1 MGTPSRG
8 DDGNEGP
15 EAGGGSHGPAA
26 NDMADV
32 PGQSGSNGSPPP
44 GGAPAEEPTDNG
56 APDSTRSHDNSPG
69 SDGAADNATPGGASS
84 DSSTPRDGAPG
95 SGGPDNPTGS
105 GAPGGAEPRHGS
117 RDSTNGIPP
126 APESPHA
133 EPRPRPARLV
143 APWVRTRLRTA
154 PGAAAA
160 MAVLVVLTAYL
171 AAAFPRSVDTYE
183 TNGLRHD
190 IRTASAGESVLEVS
204 TAATGPGV
212 PLTGREETLRG
223 AWVARAQREIVRGL
237 PAPVRADEGASAY
250 GVRTSEPVEGTD
262 PWLPAPNKLPPMF
275 TLAAQADL
283 DRHSTLREGR
293 LPRAGGAVTA
303 STAEVEAAVTAETAK
318 SLRIKVGSVVHVP
331 GVARDELGVR
341 ITGIVAPRDPGNSYW
356 SFETTLVSPALVAKP
371 TNERPQ
377 PHYWRASLLLAPDA
391 APVLL
396 GTTGEP
402 QLYWRIA
409 PDITA
414 LTARD
419 APQLASRIASFE
431 NGPELIEL
439 RTKVVGPA
447 TVVTTGLDEIVAA
460 HRSMRT
466 AITPVVAV
474 AALGIGA
481 VAAVVLVMAGGL
493 TATRRRAE
501 LALLRSRGGSLRGI
515 GGRLLAETAV
525 IVVPAAAVGLL
536 LAVLTV
542 PGGRLLPAVAAAG
555 AAALLACAALP
566 VRAVV
571 RHRKPLPHGGRD
583 DVLQARPSRR
593 RTMAELTLLALAIG
607 AVVALRR
614 RGTGTEAPSAD
625 AGGVGDVDY
634 LVSSAPV
641 LVGLIAALVLVR
653 LYPLPLRLVGRP
665 AGRLRGAVGFLSLAR
680 AGRASSSGALPLL
693 ALLVALTTAAFGG
706 SVLAG
711 IDGARERAA
720 VMATGADARI
730 SLVGS
735 SPVLPEGLAA
745 AVRKSPGV
753 GEVTAIRVEYG
764 VPLPS
769 GSRGF
774 QSSLGVTMIGVDPQ
788 VYARLA
794 RQTGLG
800 EFSAD
805 ALKSVGGGGVRDG
818 GPDRSR
824 VLPAIVSPAVAERLG
839 PQPRDI
845 QSAAG
850 DFKVRVA
857 EIHRNTPASPG
868 NDYLLVNA
876 ADLTQRA
883 PTTLL
888 VSGAK
893 LDGAALRRTVAGF
906 GATAGSAVGETPET
920 AFTVQLRTE
929 ERKRFVN
936 TPMQEGAERIYAAA
950 IAAGA
955 GYALLALLL
964 SLSQTAPERVT
975 LLARLRTMGLTTR
988 QGRQLLGLEVLPQAL
1003 LAAVGGALVGWATVV
1018 LLAPGVDLVRLALT
1032 ATSDVPLDGAPLR
1045 TDPWSLVLPAVG
1057 VLALAGA
1064 VSVVQAWWAGRQGSI
1079 NELRAGDSR

>member
-1 MGTPSRG
+1 MRTPSRG
-8 DDGNEGP
+8 DGNDEPEAGTDSHTGGGEADSRTAGGGSRR
-15 EAGGGSHGPAA
+15 EAGGG
-26 NDMADV
+26 
-32 PGQSGSNGSPPP
+32 GSPRE
-44 GGAPAEEPTDNG
+44 GT
-56 APDSTRSHDNSPG
+56 
-69 SDGAADNATPGGASS
+69 
-84 DSSTPRDGAPG
+84 
-95 SGGPDNPTGS
+95 
-105 GAPGGAEPRHGS
+105 
-117 RDSTNGIPP
+117 
-126 APESPHA
+126 
-133 EPRPRPARLV
+133 RPARPL

-154 PGAAAA
+154 PGAAVA

-223 AWVARAQREIVRGL
+223 AWVAQAQRKIVRGL
-237 PAPVRADEGASAY
+237 SAPVRADEGASAY

-283 DRHSTLREGR
+283 DDHSTLREGR
-293 LPRAGGAVTA
+293 LPRADGSVTA
-303 STAEVEAAVTAETAK
+303 RTGEAEAAVTAETAK
-318 SLRIKVGSVVHVP
+318 SLRIKVGSVVHLP
-331 GVARDELGVR
+331 GVDRDELGVR
-341 ITGIVAPRDPGNSYW
+341 ITGIVAPRDPDNSYW
-356 SFETTLVSPALVAKP
+356 SFETTLGSPALVAKP

-409 PDITA
+409 PDTTA

-419 APQLASRIASFE
+419 APRLASRVAALE
-431 NGPELIEL
+431 NGPELTEL

-447 TVVTTGLDEIVAA
+447 TVVATGLDEIVAA
-460 HRSMRT
+460 HRSMGT
-466 AITPVVAV
+466 AIAPVVAV

-481 VAAVVLVMAGGL
+481 VAAVVLVMAGSL
-493 TATRRRAE
+493 IAARRQAE

-542 PGGRLLPAVAAAG
+542 PGGRLLPAVGAAG
-555 AAALLACAALP
+555 VVALLACAALP

-571 RHRKPLPHGGRD
+571 RHRRPLSHGGRED
-583 DVLQARPSRR
+583 LVRARPSRR

-607 AVVALRR
+607 AVAALRQ
-614 RGTGTEAPSAD
+614 RGTGTPAD
-625 AGGVGDVDY
+625 STGAGAVSDVDY

-653 LYPLPLRLVGRP
+653 LYPVPLRLAARP

-680 AGRASSSGALPLL
+680 AGRASSSGTLPLL

-720 VMATGADARI
+720 VLATGADARI
-730 SLVGS
+730 GAVGS
-735 SPVLPEGLAA
+735 SPVLPEGLAR
-745 AVRKSPGV
+745 AVRESPGV
-753 GEVTAIRVEYG
+753 GEVNAIRIEYG

-769 GSRGF
+769 GTRGF
-774 QSSLGVTMIGVDPQ
+774 RESLGVTMIGVEPRA
-788 VYARLA
+788 YARLA

-805 ALKSVGGGGVRDG
+805 ALKSVGGGGMRDG

-824 VLPAIVSPAVAERLG
+824 VLPAIASPAVAERLG
-839 PQPRDI
+839 SQPRDI

-857 EIHRNTPASPG
+857 EIHRDTPAAPG

-876 ADLTQRA
+876 ADLTRRA

-893 LDGAALRRTVAGF
+893 LDGAALGRTVAGF
-906 GATAGSAVGETPET
+906 GET

-1045 TDPWSLVLPAVG
+1045 ADPWSLVLPAAG

>member
-1 MGTPSRG
+1 MRTPS
-8 DDGNEGP
+8 
-15 EAGGGSHGPAA
+15 PA
-26 NDMADV
+26 
-32 PGQSGSNGSPPP
+32 
-44 GGAPAEEPTDNG
+44 
-56 APDSTRSHDNSPG
+56 
-69 SDGAADNATPGGASS
+69 
-84 DSSTPRDGAPG
+84 
-95 SGGPDNPTGS
+95 
-105 GAPGGAEPRHGS
+105 
-117 RDSTNGIPP
+117 
-126 APESPHA
+126 
-133 EPRPRPARLV
+133 V

-154 PGAAAA
+154 PGAAVA

-171 AAAFPRSVDTYE
+171 AAAFPRSVDAYE

-190 IRTASAGESVLEVS
+190 IRTATAAESVLEVS
-204 TAATGPGV
+204 TAASGPGV
-212 PLTGREETLRG
+212 PRTGREETLRG
-223 AWVARAQREIVRGL
+223 VWVAQTHRKITRSL
-237 PAPVRADEGASAY
+237 PAPVRADESGSAY

-262 PWLPAPNKLPPMF
+262 PWLPAPNNLPPML

-293 LPRAGGAVTA
+293 LPRADGSVTA
-303 STAEVEAAVTAETAK
+303 RTAEVEAAVTAETAT

-331 GVARDELGVR
+331 GVDRDDVGVR
-341 ITGIVAPRDPGNSYW
+341 ITGIITPRDPENGYW
-356 SFETTLVSPALVAKP
+356 AVETTLGSPALVAKP
-371 TNERPQ
+371 TNDRPQ
-377 PHYWRASLLLAPDA
+377 PRYWRASLLLAPDA

-402 QLYWRIA
+402 QVYWRIA
-409 PDITA
+409 PDTTG

-419 APQLASRIASFE
+419 APRLASRVASLE
-431 NGPELIEL
+431 NGPELTEL
-439 RTKVVGPA
+439 RTSVVGPA
-447 TVVTTGLDEIVAA
+447 TVVATGLDEIVTA
-460 HRSMRT
+460 HRSMRA
-466 AITPVVAV
+466 AIAPVVAV

-493 TATRRRAE
+493 IAARRRAE

-525 IVVPAAAVGLL
+525 IVLPAAAVGLL

-542 PGGRLLPAVAAAG
+542 PEARLLPAVAAAS

-571 RHRKPLPHGGRD
+571 RHRAPQPHGGRD
-583 DVLQARPSRR
+583 DLVRARPSRR

-614 RGTGTEAPSAD
+614 RGTGGPADSAD

-653 LYPLPLRLVGRP
+653 LYPLPLRLAGRP
-665 AGRLRGAVGFLSLAR
+665 ASRLRGAVGFLSLAR

-730 SLVGS
+730 GVVGS

-745 AVRKSPGV
+745 TVRESPGV
-753 GEVTAIRVEYG
+753 GEVTAVRIEYG

-769 GSRGF
+769 DSKGF
-774 QSSLGVTMIGVDPQ
+774 RTALGVTMIGVEPRA
-788 VYARLA
+788 YARLA

-818 GPDRSR
+818 GTDQSR
-824 VLPAIVSPAVAERLG
+824 VLPAIASPAVAERLG
-839 PQPRDI
+839 DGPRDI

-868 NDYLLVNA
+868 ADYLLVNA

-888 VSGAK
+888 VTGGE
-893 LDGAALRRTVAGF
+893 LDGGALRRAIAGF
-906 GATAGSAVGETPET
+906 GGEPGNGL
-920 AFTVQLRTE
+920 TVKLRSD
-929 ERKRFVN
+929 ERKTFVN

-964 SLSQTAPERVT
+964 SLSQTAPERLT

-1032 ATSDVPLDGAPLR
+1032 ATSDVTSDVSLDGAPLR
-1045 TDPWSLVLPAVG
+1045 ADPWSLVLPAVG
-1057 VLALAGA
+1057 VLALAAG
-1064 VSVVQAWWAGRQGSI
+1064 VSVIQAWWAGRQGSI
-1079 NELRAGDSR
+1079 KELRAGDSR

>member
-1 MGTPSRG
+1 MR
-8 DDGNEGP
+8 
-15 EAGGGSHGPAA
+15 
-26 NDMADV
+26 
-32 PGQSGSNGSPPP
+32 
-44 GGAPAEEPTDNG
+44 AP
-56 APDSTRSHDNSPG
+56 SPG
-69 SDGAADNATPGGASS
+69 
-84 DSSTPRDGAPG
+84 PRD
-95 SGGPDNPTGS
+95 
-105 GAPGGAEPRHGS
+105 R
-117 RDSTNGIPP
+117 STV
-126 APESPHA
+126 
-133 EPRPRPARLV
+133 RVV

-160 MAVLVVLTAYL
+160 MAVLVVFTAYL
-171 AAAFPRSVDTYE
+171 AAAFPRSVDAYE

-190 IRTASAGESVLEVS
+190 ISTAIAAESVLEVS
-204 TAATGPGV
+204 AAASGPGV
-212 PLTGREETLRG
+212 PQAGREETLRG
-223 AWVARAQREIVRGL
+223 AWVEQAQREITRSL
-237 PAPVRADEGASAY
+237 RAPVRADEGGSAY

-262 PWLPAPNKLPPMF
+262 PSLPAPDSLPPMF

-293 LPRAGGAVTA
+293 LPRADGAVTA
-303 STAEVEAAVTAETAK
+303 RTGEVEAAVTAETAR
-318 SLRIKVGSVVHVP
+318 SLRLKVGSVVHVP
-331 GVARDELGVR
+331 GVDRDELGVR
-341 ITGIVAPRDPGNSYW
+341 ITGIVAPRDPDNSYW
-356 SFETTLVSPALVAKP
+356 AVETTLGSPALVTKP
-371 TNERPQ
+371 TNDRPQ
-377 PHYWRASLLLAPDA
+377 PRYWRASLLLAPDA

-409 PDITA
+409 PDAKA

-419 APQLASRIASFE
+419 APLLASRIASLE
-431 NGPELIEL
+431 NGPELAEL
-439 RTKVVGPA
+439 RTDVVGSA
-447 TVVTTGLDEIVAA
+447 AVVATGLDEIVAA
-460 HRSMRT
+460 HRSMRA
-466 AITPVVAV
+466 AIAPVVTV

-493 TATRRRAE
+493 SAARRQAE
-501 LALLRSRGGSLRGI
+501 LALLRSRGGSSLGI

-525 IVVPAAAVGLL
+525 IAVPAAAVGLL

-542 PGGRLLPAVAAAG
+542 PEARLLPAVAAAG
-555 AAALLACAALP
+555 GAALLACAALP

-571 RHRKPLPHGGRD
+571 RHRRPRPHGGRED
-583 DVLQARPSRR
+583 LVRARPSRR

-607 AVVALRR
+607 AVFALRR
-614 RGTGTEAPSAD
+614 RG
-625 AGGVGDVDY
+625 AGGAGGAGEVGGAGEADGLADVDY

-653 LYPLPLRLVGRP
+653 LYPLPLRVAGRP

-693 ALLVALTTAAFGG
+693 ALLIALTTAAFGG

-720 VMATGADARI
+720 VLATGADARI
-730 SLVGS
+730 GAVGS
-735 SPVLPEGLAA
+735 SPVLPDGLAG
-745 AVRKSPGV
+745 AVRDSAGV
-753 GEVTAIRVEYG
+753 GDVTAVRVEYG

-769 GSRGF
+769 DTKGF
-774 QSSLGVTMIGVDPQ
+774 RTALGVTMIGVEPRA
-788 VYARLA
+788 YARLA

-805 ALKSVGGGGVRDG
+805 ELTAVGGGGVRDG
-818 GPDRSR
+818 GSDPGR
-824 VLPAIVSPAVAERLG
+824 VLPAIASPAVAERLG
-839 PQPRDI
+839 DQPRDI

-850 DFKVRVA
+850 DFKVRVVGT
-857 EIHRNTPASPG
+857 HTNTPASPG
-868 NDYLLVNA
+868 GDYLLVNA

-893 LDGAALRRTVAGF
+893 LDGGALRRTVAGF
-906 GATAGSAVGETPET
+906 DETSSGAG
-920 AFTVQLRTE
+920 FTVRLRTE
-929 ERKRFVN
+929 ERKAFVN
-936 TPMQEGAERIYAAA
+936 TPMQEGAERIYSAA

-1003 LAAVGGALVGWATVV
+1003 LAAVGGAFVGWATIV

-1045 TDPWSLVLPAVG
+1045 ADPWSLVLPAVG
-1057 VLALAGA
+1057 VLGLAAA
-1064 VSVVQAWWAGRQGSI
+1064 VSVVQAWWAGRQGSV

>member
-1 MGTPSRG
+1 MRIPARGKG
-8 DDGNEGP
+8 DDGP
-15 EAGGGSHGPAA
+15 
-26 NDMADV
+26 
-32 PGQSGSNGSPPP
+32 
-44 GGAPAEEPTDNG
+44 
-56 APDSTRSHDNSPG
+56 APDKVTRPV
-69 SDGAADNATPGGASS
+69 PV
-84 DSSTPRDGAPG
+84 
-95 SGGPDNPTGS
+95 
-105 GAPGGAEPRHGS
+105 
-117 RDSTNGIPP
+117 
-126 APESPHA
+126 
-133 EPRPRPARLV
+133 V

-171 AAAFPRSVDTYE
+171 AAAFPRSVDAYE

-190 IRTASAGESVLEVS
+190 IRTAVAGESVLEVS
-204 TAATGPGV
+204 TAASGPGV
-212 PLTGREETLRG
+212 PRTGREETLRG
-223 AWVARAQREIVRGL
+223 EWVAQAQRKIVRSL

-262 PWLPAPNKLPPMF
+262 PWLPAPNSLPPMF
-275 TLAAQADL
+275 TLAAQAGL

-293 LPRAGGAVTA
+293 LPRADEAVTA
-303 STAEVEAAVTAETAK
+303 RTEVVEAAVTAETAT

-331 GVARDELGVR
+331 GVDRGEVGVR
-341 ITGIVAPRDPGNSYW
+341 ITGIVTPRDPANSYW
-356 SFETTLVSPALVAKP
+356 SAEPTLGSPALVDKP
-371 TNERPQ
+371 TNDRPQ
-377 PHYWRASLLLAPDA
+377 PRYWRASLLLAPDA

-409 PDITA
+409 PDVSA

-419 APQLASRIASFE
+419 APLLASRIASLE
-431 NGPELIEL
+431 NGPELTEL
-439 RTKVVGPA
+439 RTAVIGPA
-447 TVVTTGLDEIVAA
+447 TVVATGLDEIVAA
-460 HRSMRT
+460 HRSMRA
-466 AITPVVAV
+466 AIAPVVAV

-493 TATRRRAE
+493 IAARRQTE

-525 IVVPAAAVGLL
+525 IAVPAAAVGLL

-542 PGGRLLPAVAAAG
+542 PEGRLLPAVAAAG
-555 AAALLACAALP
+555 GAALLACAALP

-571 RHRKPLPHGGRD
+571 RHRRPRPHGGRED
-583 DVLQARPSRR
+583 LVEARHSRR
-593 RTMAELTLLALAIG
+593 RTIAELTLLALAIG
-607 AVVALRR
+607 AVFALRR
-614 RGTGTEAPSAD
+614 RGTGGPAGVDGSGGSA
-625 AGGVGDVDY
+625 GVGDVDY

-653 LYPLPLRLVGRP
+653 LYPLPLRFAGRP

-720 VMATGADARI
+720 VLATGADARI
-730 SLVGS
+730 SVVGS
-735 SPVLPEGLAA
+735 SPVLPDGLAE
-745 AVRKSPGV
+745 AVRDSAGV

-769 GSRGF
+769 DTKGF
-774 QSSLGVTMIGVDPQ
+774 RTSLGVTMIGVEPRA
-788 VYARLA
+788 YARLA

-800 EFSAD
+800 KFPAD

-818 GPDRSR
+818 GSDPDR
-824 VLPAIVSPAVAERLG
+824 VLPAIASPAVAERLG
-839 PQPRDI
+839 DQPREI

-857 EIHRNTPASPG
+857 RIHRTTPASPAD
-868 NDYLLVNA
+868 DYLLVNA

-888 VSGAK
+888 VTGAD
-893 LDGAALRRTVAGF
+893 LDGGALRRTVARF
-906 GATAGSAVGETPET
+906 GADAETG
-920 AFTVQLRTE
+920 FTVRLRTD
-929 ERKRFVN
+929 ERKAFVN

-988 QGRQLLGLEVLPQAL
+988 QGRQLLGLEVLPQAV
-1003 LAAVGGALVGWATVV
+1003 LAAVGGAFVGWATVV

-1032 ATSDVPLDGAPLR
+1032 ATSDVPLDGAPLQA
-1045 TDPWSLVLPAVG
+1045 DPWSLVLPAVG
-1057 VLALAGA
+1057 VLALAAA

-1079 NELRAGDSR
+1079 SELRAGDSR

>member
-1 MGTPSRG
+1 MSAPS
-8 DDGNEGP
+8 
-15 EAGGGSHGPAA
+15 
-26 NDMADV
+26 
-32 PGQSGSNGSPPP
+32 PGRRDPSTETAVAP
-44 GGAPAEEPTDNG
+44 G
-56 APDSTRSHDNSPG
+56 G
-69 SDGAADNATPGGASS
+69 SDGS
-84 DSSTPRDGAPG
+84 DG
-95 SGGPDNPTGS
+95 SGGAGS
-105 GAPGGAEPRHGS
+105 S
-117 RDSTNGIPP
+117 RASG
-126 APESPHA
+126 
-133 EPRPRPARLV
+133 RPVRVV
-143 APWVRTRLRTA
+143 APWIRTRLRTA

-183 TNGLRHD
+183 TNGLRHG
-190 IRTASAGESVLEVS
+190 IRTATAGESVLEVS
-204 TAATGPGV
+204 AAAPGLGV
-212 PLTGREETLRG
+212 PQAEREEVLRG
-223 AWVARAQREIVRGL
+223 GRVAQAQRKITRSL
-237 PAPVRADEGASAY
+237 PAPVRADEGGSAY

-262 PWLPAPNKLPPMF
+262 AWLPAPDKLPPMF
-275 TLAAQADL
+275 TLAAQAGL

-293 LPRAGGAVTA
+293 LPRADGTVTER
-303 STAEVEAAVTAETAK
+303 TGEVEAAVTAETAK

-331 GVARDELGVR
+331 GVDRDELGVR
-341 ITGIVAPRDPGNSYW
+341 ITGIVTPRDPENSYW
-356 SFETTLVSPALVAKP
+356 AFETTLGAPVLVTKP
-371 TNERPQ
+371 TSDVPPPR
-377 PHYWRASLLLAPDA
+377 YWRASLLLAPDA
-391 APVLL
+391 APALL

-402 QLYWRIA
+402 QTYWRIA
-409 PDITA
+409 PDATA

-419 APQLASRIASFE
+419 APRLASAVASLE
-431 NGPELIEL
+431 NGPELTEL
-439 RTKVVGPA
+439 RAPTVVGPA
-447 TVVTTGLDEIVAA
+447 AVVATGLDQIVAD
-460 HRSMRT
+460 HRSMRS
-466 AITPVVAV
+466 AIAPVVTV

-481 VAAVVLVMAGGL
+481 VAAVVLVMAGSL
-493 TATRRRAE
+493 VAVRRQAE

-525 IVVPAAAVGLL
+525 IAVPAAAVGLL

-542 PGGRLLPAVAAAG
+542 PEARLLPAVAAAG

-571 RHRKPLPHGGRD
+571 RHRRPRPHGGRED
-583 DVLQARPSRR
+583 LVRARPSRR
-593 RTMAELTLLALAIG
+593 RTMAELTLLALGIG
-607 AVVALRR
+607 AVFALRR
-614 RGTGTEAPSAD
+614 RGTGGAAD
-625 AGGVGDVDY
+625 PGGDGGIGDVDY

-680 AGRASSSGALPLL
+680 AGRAASSGALPLL

-720 VMATGADARI
+720 VLATGADARI
-730 SLVGS
+730 SVLGS
-735 SPVLPEGLAA
+735 SAVLPDGLAEL
-745 AVRKSPGV
+745 VRDSAGV
-753 GEVTAIRVEYG
+753 GEVTAVRVEYG

-769 GSRGF
+769 DAKGF
-774 QSSLGVTMIGVDPQ
+774 RTALGVTMIGVEPRA
-788 VYARLA
+788 YARLA

-800 EFSAD
+800 EFPAG

-818 GPDRSR
+818 GSDKGR
-824 VLPAIVSPAVAERLG
+824 VLPAIASPAVAERLG
-839 PQPRDI
+839 DGPRDI
-845 QSAAG
+845 QSPAG

-857 EIHRNTPASPG
+857 QIRSNTPAAPG
-868 NDYLLVNA
+868 ADYLLVNS

-888 VSGAK
+888 VTGAK
-893 LDGAALRRTVAGF
+893 LDGGALRRTVTGF
-906 GATAGSAVGETPET
+906 GEKTRTPFVMT
-920 AFTVQLRTE
+920 LRAE
-929 ERKRFVN
+929 ERKTFVN

-964 SLSQTAPERVT
+964 SLSQTAPERLT

-1003 LAAVGGALVGWATVV
+1003 LAAVGGAFVGWATIV

-1032 ATSDVPLDGAPLR
+1032 ATSDVTLDGAPLQA
-1045 TDPWSLVLPAVG
+1045 DPWSLVLPAVG
-1057 VLALAGA
+1057 VLALAAA
-1064 VSVVQAWWAGRQGSI
+1064 VSVVQAWWAGRRGSI

>member
-1 MGTPSRG
+1 MRTPARG
-8 DDGNEGP
+8 D
-15 EAGGGSHGPAA
+15 GGGEPA
-26 NDMADV
+26 DGGE
-32 PGQSGSNGSPPP
+32 PGDGSRSDGSTPPY
-44 GGAPAEEPTDNG
+44 GGHNSAPTDNG
-56 APDSTRSHDNSPG
+56 ERGPA
-69 SDGAADNATPGGASS
+69 
-84 DSSTPRDGAPG
+84 G
-95 SGGPDNPTGS
+95 SGGPPGRTG
-105 GAPGGAEPRHGS
+105 PRA
-117 RDSTNGIPP
+117 R
-126 APESPHA
+126 
-133 EPRPRPARLV
+133 RPARTV

-171 AAAFPRSVDTYE
+171 AAAFPRSVETYE

-190 IRTASAGESVLEVS
+190 IRTATAGERVLAVT
-204 TAATGPGV
+204 TAASGPGV
-212 PLTGREETLRG
+212 PQAKREEGLRG
-223 AWVARAQREIVRGL
+223 TGVAQTQRRIIRNL
-237 PAPVRADEGASAY
+237 PAPVRADEGSSAY
-250 GVRTSEPVEGTD
+250 GVRNSEAVEGTD
-262 PWLPAPNKLPPMF
+262 PWLPAPDNLPPRF
-275 TLAAQADL
+275 TLAAQAGL

-293 LPRAGGAVTA
+293 FPRADGAVTA
-303 STAEVEAAVTAETAK
+303 RTGEVEAAVTAETAE

-331 GVARDELGVR
+331 GVDRDDVGVR
-341 ITGIVAPRDPGNSYW
+341 ITGIVAPRDPDNSYW
-356 SFETTLVSPALVAKP
+356 SFEPTLGSPALVADQTVP
-371 TNERPQ
+371 LIPPPR
-377 PHYWRASLLLAPDA
+377 YWRASILLAPDA

-402 QLYWRIA
+402 EVYWRIA
-409 PDITA
+409 PDTTS
-414 LTARD
+414 LTAHD
-419 APQLASRIASFE
+419 APRLASRIASLE
-431 NGPELIEL
+431 NGPELAEL
-439 RTKVVGPA
+439 RTDVVGPA
-447 TVVTTGLDEIVAA
+447 AVVATRLDEVVAA

-466 AITPVVAV
+466 AIAPVVAV

-493 TATRRRAE
+493 TAARRQAE

-525 IVVPAAAVGLL
+525 IAVPAAGVGLL

-542 PGGRLLPAVAAAG
+542 PQTRLLPAVAAASG
-555 AAALLACAALP
+555 AALLACAALP

-571 RHRKPLPHGGRD
+571 RHRRPLPHGGRED
-583 DVLQARPSRR
+583 LVRARPSRR
-593 RTMAELTLLALAIG
+593 RTMAELTLLALAVG

-614 RGTGTEAPSAD
+614 RGTGGPAD
-625 AGGVGDVDY
+625 AGSATGANPGSGGVGDVDY
-634 LVSSAPV
+634 LVSAAPV

-653 LYPLPLRLVGRP
+653 LYPLPLRLAGRP

-720 VMATGADARI
+720 VLATGADARI
-730 SLVGS
+730 SLVGQA
-735 SPVLPEGLAA
+735 PVLPEGLAA
-745 AVRKSPGV
+745 AVRDSTTV
-753 GEVTAIRVEYG
+753 DEVAAVRIEYG
-764 VPLPS
+764 VSLPS
-769 GSRGF
+769 DSKGF
-774 QSSLGVTMIGVDPQ
+774 RTSLGVTMIGVEPQ
-788 VYARLA
+788 AYARLA

-805 ALKSVGGGGVRDG
+805 TLKSVGGGGVRDG
-818 GPDRSR
+818 GSDRNR
-824 VLPAIVSPAVAERLG
+824 VLPALASPAVAERLG
-839 PQPRDI
+839 DRPRDI
-845 QSAAG
+845 QSTAG

-857 EIHRNTPASPG
+857 EIRRTTPASPG
-868 NDYLLVNA
+868 NDYLVVNA

-888 VSGAK
+888 VTGAK

-906 GATAGSAVGETPET
+906 DGTSGERSAGG
-920 AFTVQLRTE
+920 FTVKLRTE
-929 ERKRFVN
+929 ERKAFVN

-964 SLSQTAPERVT
+964 SLSQTAPERVA

-1032 ATSDVPLDGAPLR
+1032 ATSDVSLDGAPLR
-1045 TDPWSLVLPAVG
+1045 ADAWSLVLPAVG

-1079 NELRAGDSR
+1079 NELRAGESR

>member
-1 MGTPSRG
+1 MRTPSRS
-8 DDGNEGP
+8 
-15 EAGGGSHGPAA
+15 GGG
-26 NDMADV
+26 
-32 PGQSGSNGSPPP
+32 NGER
-44 GGAPAEEPTDNG
+44 GNT
-56 APDSTRSHDNSPG
+56 
-69 SDGAADNATPGGASS
+69 
-84 DSSTPRDGAPG
+84 
-95 SGGPDNPTGS
+95 
-105 GAPGGAEPRHGS
+105 
-117 RDSTNGIPP
+117 
-126 APESPHA
+126 
-133 EPRPRPARLV
+133 RPARAV

-171 AAAFPRSVDTYE
+171 AAAFPRSVDAYE

-190 IRTASAGESVLEVS
+190 IRTAPAAESVLEVS
-204 TAATGPGV
+204 TPAYGPGM
-212 PLTGREETLRG
+212 PRADREKTLRG
-223 AWVARAQREIVRGL
+223 AWVTQTQRKIVRGL

-250 GVRTSEPVEGTD
+250 GVRTTEPVEGRD
-262 PWLPAPNKLPPMF
+262 PWLAAPDNLPPMF
-275 TLAAQADL
+275 TLAAQAEL
-283 DRHSTLREGR
+283 GRHSTLREGR
-293 LPRAGGAVTA
+293 LPRADAPVTER
-303 STAEVEAAVTAETAK
+303 TREVEAAVTAATAK
-318 SLRIKVGSVVHVP
+318 SLHIKAGSVVHVP
-331 GVARDELGVR
+331 AAGGREIGVR
-341 ITGIVAPRDPGNSYW
+341 ITGIIAPRDPDNSYW
-356 SFETTLVSPALVAKP
+356 SFEPTLGSPALVAVQ
-371 TNERPQ
+371 TDDRPQ
-377 PHYWRASLLLAPDA
+377 PRYWRASLLLPPDA

-396 GTTGEP
+396 GTAGEP

-409 PDITA
+409 PDTA
-414 LTARD
+414 PLTARD
-419 APQLASRIASFE
+419 APQLASRIASLK
-431 NGPELIEL
+431 NGPELTEL
-439 RTKVVGPA
+439 RTNVVGPV
-447 TVVTTGLDEIVAA
+447 TVVATRLDGIVAG
-460 HRSMRT
+460 HRSMSA
-466 AITPVVAV
+466 AIAPVVAV

-493 TATRRRAE
+493 IAARRRAE

-525 IVVPAAAVGLL
+525 VVLPAAAVGLL

-542 PGGRLLPAVAAAG
+542 PEARLLPAVAAAS
-555 AAALLACAALP
+555 AVALLACAALP

-571 RHRKPLPHGGRD
+571 RHRRPLPHGGRED
-583 DVLQARPSRR
+583 LAQARPSRR
-593 RTMAELTLLALAIG
+593 RTMAELTLLTLAIG

-614 RGTGTEAPSAD
+614 RGTGGPAD
-625 AGGVGDVDY
+625 AAGAGGLGDVDY

-653 LYPLPLRLVGRP
+653 LYPLPLRLAGRP

-711 IDGARERAA
+711 IDDARERAA

-730 SLVGS
+730 TVAGS
-735 SPVLPEGLAA
+735 SPVMPDGLAE
-745 AVRKSPGV
+745 AVRESPGV
-753 GEVTAIRVEYG
+753 GEVTAVQVEYG

-769 GSRGF
+769 DSVAFRKT
-774 QSSLGVTMIGVDPQ
+774 LGVTMIAVEPRA
-788 VYARLA
+788 YARLA

-800 EFSAD
+800 EFSAGS
-805 ALKSVGGGGVRDG
+805 LKSVGGGGVRDG
-818 GPDRSR
+818 EPDPNR
-824 VLPAIVSPAVAERLG
+824 VLPAIASPGVAERLG
-839 PQPRDI
+839 DRAHDI
-845 QSAAG
+845 RSEAG

-857 EIHRNTPASPG
+857 EVRGNTPAAPG
-868 NDYLLVNA
+868 TDYLLVNA
-876 ADLTQRA
+876 ADLTNRA
-883 PTTLL
+883 PTMLL
-888 VSGAK
+888 VGGAE

-906 GATAGSAVGETPET
+906 EGDFGVK
-920 AFTVQLRTE
+920 LRAE
-929 ERKRFVN
+929 ERRAFVN

-1018 LLAPGVDLVRLALT
+1018 LLAPGVDLVRLALN
-1032 ATSDVPLDGAPLR
+1032 ATSDVTLDGAPLR
-1045 TDPWSLVLPAVG
+1045 ADPWSLVLPAVG
-1057 VLALAGA
+1057 VLALAAA

>member
-1 MGTPSRG
+1 M
-8 DDGNEGP
+8 
-15 EAGGGSHGPAA
+15 
-26 NDMADV
+26 
-32 PGQSGSNGSPPP
+32 
-44 GGAPAEEPTDNG
+44 
-56 APDSTRSHDNSPG
+56 
-69 SDGAADNATPGGASS
+69 
-84 DSSTPRDGAPG
+84 
-95 SGGPDNPTGS
+95 
-105 GAPGGAEPRHGS
+105 
-117 RDSTNGIPP
+117 
-126 APESPHA
+126 
-133 EPRPRPARLV
+133 
-143 APWVRTRLRTA
+143 RTRLRTA
-154 PGAAAA
+154 PGAAVAL
-160 MAVLVVLTAYL
+160 AVLVVLTAYL
-171 AAAFPRSVDTYE
+171 AAAFPRSVDAYE

-190 IRTASAGESVLEVS
+190 IRTATAGESVLEVS
-204 TAATGPGV
+204 SPASGPST
-212 PLTGREETLRG
+212 PQADREKTLRG
-223 AWVARAQREIVRGL
+223 AWVAQTHQKITRSL
-237 PAPVRADEGASAY
+237 PTPVRADEGASAY

-262 PWLPAPNKLPPMF
+262 PWLPAPNNLPPMF

-293 LPRAGGAVTA
+293 LPRATEAVTER
-303 STAEVEAAVTAETAK
+303 TGEVEGAVTAETATA
-318 SLRIKVGSVVHVP
+318 LRIKVGSVVHVP
-331 GVARDELGVR
+331 GVDRGEVGVR
-341 ITGIVAPRDPGNSYW
+341 ITGIVAPRDPDNSYW
-356 SFETTLVSPALVAKP
+356 AFETTLGSPALVAKP
-371 TNERPQ
+371 TNDRPQ
-377 PHYWRASLLLAPDA
+377 PRYWRASILLAPDA

-402 QLYWRIA
+402 QAYWRLA

-419 APQLASRIASFE
+419 APRLASGIAALE
-431 NGPELIEL
+431 NGPELARL
-439 RTKVVGPA
+439 RTTVIGPSAVVA
-447 TVVTTGLDEIVAA
+447 TGLDEIVTA

-466 AITPVVAV
+466 AIAPVVAV

-493 TATRRRAE
+493 IAARRQAE

-525 IVVPAAAVGLL
+525 IVLPAAALGLL
-536 LAVLTV
+536 LAVVTV
-542 PGGRLLPAVAAAG
+542 PQARLLPAVAAAS

-571 RHRKPLPHGGRD
+571 RHRRPLPHGGRD
-583 DVLQARPSRR
+583 DLVRVRPSRR
-593 RTMAELTLLALAIG
+593 RTIAELTLLALAIG

-614 RGTGTEAPSAD
+614 RGTGGTGGTGGTAD
-625 AGGVGDVDY
+625 ATAGAVGDVDY

-653 LYPLPLRLVGRP
+653 LYPLPLRLAGRP

-711 IDGARERAA
+711 IDGARDRAA
-720 VMATGADARI
+720 VLATGADARI

-735 SPVLPEGLAA
+735 SPVLPDGLAE
-745 AVRKSPGV
+745 AVRESPGV
-753 GEVTAIRVEYG
+753 DEVTALRIEYG

-769 GSRGF
+769 DSKGF
-774 QSSLGVTMIGVDPQ
+774 RTSLGVTMIGVEPQ
-788 VYARLA
+788 AYARLA

-805 ALKSVGGGGVRDG
+805 ALKSVGGGGVHDG

-824 VLPAIVSPAVAERLG
+824 VLPAIASPAVAERLG
-839 PQPRDI
+839 DQPRDI
-845 QSAAG
+845 QSPAG

-857 EIHRNTPASPG
+857 EIHRDTPASLG

-893 LDGAALRRTVAGF
+893 LDGTALRRTVAGF
-906 GATAGSAVGETPET
+906 GETGDATADSTAEQPET
-920 AFTVQLRTE
+920 AFTVKLRTE
-929 ERKRFVN
+929 EREAFVN

-964 SLSQTAPERVT
+964 SLSQAAPERVT

-1018 LLAPGVDLVRLALT
+1018 LLAPGVDLVQLALT
-1032 ATSDVPLDGAPLR
+1032 ATSDVPVDGAPLQA
-1045 TDPWSLVLPAVG
+1045 DPWSLVLPAVG
-1057 VLALAGA
+1057 VLALAAA

-1079 NELRAGDSR
+1079 KELRAGDSR

>member
-1 MGTPSRG
+1 MRTPSR
-8 DDGNEGP
+8 DPNGNGGP
-15 EAGGGSHGPAA
+15 ETAGGPES
-26 NDMADV
+26 
-32 PGQSGSNGSPPP
+32 
-44 GGAPAEEPTDNG
+44 
-56 APDSTRSHDNSPG
+56 R
-69 SDGAADNATPGGASS
+69 TPGG
-84 DSSTPRDGAPG
+84 DGATRGRPLR
-95 SGGPDNPTGS
+95 S
-105 GAPGGAEPRHGS
+105 AGS
-117 RDSTNGIPP
+117 RAG
-126 APESPHA
+126 
-133 EPRPRPARLV
+133 RPARAV

-154 PGAAAA
+154 PGAAVA

-171 AAAFPRSVDTYE
+171 AAAFPRSVDAYE
-183 TNGLRHD
+183 THGLRHD
-190 IRTASAGESVLEVS
+190 IRSATAVERVLEVS
-204 TAATGPGV
+204 SPAFGPGV
-212 PLTGREETLRG
+212 PRADREETLRG
-223 AWVARAQREIVRGL
+223 AWVARTQRKIVRGL
-237 PAPVRADEGASAY
+237 PAPVRADEGSSAY
-250 GVRTSEPVEGTD
+250 GVRTSEPIEGTD
-262 PWLPAPNKLPPMF
+262 PWLAAPDNLPPMF
-275 TLAAQADL
+275 TLAAQAAL
-283 DRHSTLREGR
+283 DSHSTLREGR
-293 LPRAGGAVTA
+293 LPRADAPVTE
-303 STAEVEAAVTAETAK
+303 STEEVEAAVTAATAK
-318 SLRIKVGSVVHVP
+318 SLHIEVGSVVHVP
-331 GVARDELGVR
+331 AAGRDEIGVR
-341 ITGIVAPRDPGNSYW
+341 ITGIVVPRDPDNSYW
-356 SFETTLVSPALVAKP
+356 SFEPTLRSPALVALP
-371 TNERPQ
+371 TDDRPQ
-377 PHYWRASLLLAPDA
+377 PRYWRAALLLPPDA

-396 GTTGEP
+396 ATTGEP

-409 PDITA
+409 PDTDA

-419 APQLASRIASFE
+419 APALASRVASMK
-431 NGPELIEL
+431 NGPELTEL
-439 RTKVVGPA
+439 RTNVVGPVAVVA
-447 TVVTTGLDEIVAA
+447 TRLDDIVAG
-460 HRSMRT
+460 HRSMRA
-466 AITPVVAV
+466 AISPVVAV

-493 TATRRRAE
+493 IAARRQAE
-501 LALLRSRGGSLRGI
+501 LGLLRSRGGSLTGI

-525 IVVPAAAVGLL
+525 VVLPAAAVGLW

-542 PGGRLLPAVAAAG
+542 PEARLLPAVAAAG

-571 RHRKPLPHGGRD
+571 RHRRPLPHGGRED
-583 DVLQARPSRR
+583 LVRTRPSRR
-593 RTMAELTLLALAIG
+593 RTIAELTLLALAIG

-614 RGTGTEAPSAD
+614 RGTGGASGSAGT
-625 AGGVGDVDY
+625 GGVGDVDY

-653 LYPLPLRLVGRP
+653 LYPLPLRLAGRP

-711 IDGARERAA
+711 IESARERAA
-720 VMATGADARI
+720 VLATGADARV
-730 SLVGS
+730 SVAGT
-735 SPVLPEGLAA
+735 SPALPDGLAA
-745 AVRKSPGV
+745 AVGKSSGV
-753 GEVTAIRVEYG
+753 DEVTAVRVEYG
-764 VPLPS
+764 VPLASDGEDP
-769 GSRGF
+769 RTAR
-774 QSSLGVTMIGVDPQ
+774 GVTMIGVEPRA
-788 VYARLA
+788 YARLA

-818 GPDRSR
+818 GPDRNR
-824 VLPAIVSPAVAERLG
+824 VLPAIASPAVAERLG
-839 PQPRDI
+839 DQPRDI
-845 QSAAG
+845 LSEAG
-850 DFKVRVA
+850 EFKVRVA
-857 EIHRNTPASPG
+857 EIHRNTPAAPG
-868 NDYLLVNA
+868 TDYLLVNA

-888 VSGAK
+888 VGGAE

-906 GATAGSAVGETPET
+906 GDDLSVK
-920 AFTVQLRTE
+920 LRTE
-929 ERKRFVN
+929 ERSTFVN

-1018 LLAPGVDLVRLALT
+1018 LLAPGVDLVRLALN
-1032 ATSDVPLDGAPLR
+1032 ATSDVTLDGAPLQA
-1045 TDPWSLVLPAVG
+1045 DPWSLVLPAVG